1 MTKYADWSE
10 FWNQDMNTASQA
22 NALNHANDYA
32 NAMQNSGTQALM
44 AGLQNVY
51 QQQISKLELAR
62 QRHGKPF
69 AADKGSTWVPR
80 TKPVLTEWLESREKK

>member
-1 MTKYADWSE
+1 MTKYPDWSA
-10 FWNQDMNTASQA
+10 FGGTSTTSQA
-22 NALNHANDYA
+22 NALNHANGYG

-51 QQQISKLELAR
+51 QQQISKLEFAR

-80 TKPVLTEWLESREKK
+80 TKPVLTEWMEARGKK